1 MVAGRGPA
9 YVVIRRLDD
18 HRPQKD
24 LIGDV
29 GEAAA
34 STRRCGVV
42 GITITRKEASLYYFK
57 NLVVTFGKNW

>member
-9 YVVIRRLDD
+9 YVVIRKLDD

-42 GITITRKEASLYYFK
+42 GITRKEASLYYFK
-57 NLVVTFGKNW
+57 NLVVTFGRNW